1 MHFWSDAELWG
12 SVLGVGFLK
21 TSVNKVGL
29 FGLLWQGLTVGTV
42 CLSKGSTST
51 SKEVS
56 GFSLR
61 QAFVGVDMSKAVK
74 VYSVD
79 VLLTF

>member
-1 MHFWSDAELWG
+1 
-12 SVLGVGFLK
+12 
-21 TSVNKVGL
+21 
-29 FGLLWQGLTVGTV
+29 VGTV

-51 SKEVS
+51 RKEVS